1 MPGIITYDHTCQIMG
16 CPLGWTEL
24 VMVFEPG
31 RWISVCPVHY
41 DAMMVAT
48 AYAIELSLSREI
60 DAQVDVEELVSRM
73 VEPITD

>member
-1 MPGIITYDHTCQIMG
+1 MTHTINYEGTCQVQG